1 MSIEIAN
8 IKKSFGRT
16 QVLNDISLDIP
27 SGQMVALLG
36 PSGSGKT
43 TLLRII
49 AGLEHQTSG
58 HIRFHGTDVSRLHA
72 RDRKVGFVFQ
82 HYALFRHMTVFDN
95 IAFGLTVLPRRERPN
110 AAAIKA
116 KVTKLLEMV
125 QLAHL
130 ADRYPAQLSGGQKQ
144 RVALARALAVEPQI
158 LLLDEPFGALD
169 AQVRKELRRWLRQ
182 LHEEL
187 KFTSVFV
194 THDQEEAL
202 AVSDRI
208 AVMNDGVI
216 QQVGSPQ
223 YIYQRPAN
231 QFVSTFIGLSNI
243 FSAKLT
249 ETEGKTGVDFG
260 HYQAV
265 MDNLDLRLLGIGDQT
280 ISQAAGTPV
289 RVAVRPEEFTVHKD
303 GEGIDAVVK
312 SSVFLGI
319 STHYFMETETGQEV
333 EVIRPSDVGTIIPNG
348 TNVKLRVETARINVF
363 TEDGSRTLIRQDE
376 NSETGGEAL

>member
-49 AGLEHQTSG
+49 AGLEHQSSG

-110 AAAIKA
+110 AATIKA
-116 KVTKLLEMV
+116 KVIKLLEMV

-130 ADRYPAQLSGGQKQ
+130 ADRFPAQLSGGQKQ

-194 THDQEEAL
+194 THDQEEATEV
-202 AVSDRI
+202 ADRVV
-208 AVMNDGVI
+208 VMSRGHIEQADAPD
-216 QQVGSPQ
+216 QVW
-223 YIYQRPAN
+223 REPATR
-231 QFVSTFIGLSNI
+231 FVWNLWV
-243 FSAKLT
+243 KLT
-249 ETEGKTGVDFG
+249 ACKGRFAVDNSTWAHIAGRWAIHRAIRVRWICSCVRGKWT
-260 HYQAV
+260 
-265 MDNLDLRLLGIGDQT
+265 
-280 ISQAAGTPV
+280 S
-289 RVAVRPEEFTVHKD
+289 
-303 GEGIDAVVK
+303 AVVP
-312 SSVFLGI
+312 VW
-319 STHYFMETETGQEV
+319 
-333 EVIRPSDVGTIIPNG
+333 IRRCRYRCWKPARKDTTPN
-348 TNVKLRVETARINVF
+348 
-363 TEDGSRTLIRQDE
+363 
-376 NSETGGEAL
+376 